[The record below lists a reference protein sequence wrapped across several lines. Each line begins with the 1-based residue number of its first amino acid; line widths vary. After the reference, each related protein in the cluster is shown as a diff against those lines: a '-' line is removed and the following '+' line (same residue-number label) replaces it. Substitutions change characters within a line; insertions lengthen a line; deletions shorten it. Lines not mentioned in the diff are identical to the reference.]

1 MRSRVCGA
9 LLALLIMTATVPG
22 PGVGSWTR
30 DRYRGGGGGGGGAA
44 QTMVTREV
52 RIKQGWL
59 QGLVMELQS
68 PNLGPV
74 DAFLGVPYALAP
86 VGSKRFV
93 PPSAPPPWEGLR
105 EAFSY
110 APVCPQ
116 RPPNMQDVSDE
127 RYNYLKRLL
136 PYLSN
141 TSEDCLYL
149 NIYVPQQA

>member
-1 MRSRVCGA
+1 
-9 LLALLIMTATVPG
+9 
-22 PGVGSWTR
+22 
-30 DRYRGGGGGGGGAA
+30 
-44 QTMVTREV
+44 MVTREV

-149 NIYVPQQA
+149 NIYVPQQGRHALSHHRLPGT